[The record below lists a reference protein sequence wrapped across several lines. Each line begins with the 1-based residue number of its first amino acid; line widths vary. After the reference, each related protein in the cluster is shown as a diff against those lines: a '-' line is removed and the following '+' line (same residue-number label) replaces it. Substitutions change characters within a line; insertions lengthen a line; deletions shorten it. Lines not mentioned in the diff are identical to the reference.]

1 MKPDSAFKKI
11 VLTLDGSKTAE
22 SVLPYARA
30 LVRDSTVPVN
40 LMSVIDLVEM
50 ARSVSAAEGLFLDR
64 LVEDEANRRH
74 AYLKQIAKSF
84 SGGPV
89 ECHVLNGNPES
100 VIIEAAAHEKDML
113 IAMTTHGRSGLN
125 RWLLGSVAEKVLR
138 GTSNPLLLV
147 RASQTG
153 LSESGNQLKRILV
166 PLDGSPLA
174 ETVLPRITD
183 LAKKLNL
190 GVVLFRAYNMPYGFY
205 DVGGGF
211 ALDLD
216 RLLTQSET
224 ETFHYLE
231 EKSDWLKKAGIID
244 VTIASRQG
252 YGADEIISYAGNT
265 PDALIVMC
273 SHGRSGVRRWSL
285 GSVTETVV
293 RHGHNPV
300 LIFRAAV

>member
-1 MKPDSAFKKI
+1 MFTQI
-11 VLTLDGSKTAE
+11 GVTLDGSKTAE
-22 SVLPYARA
+22 SVLPYARV
-30 LVRDSTVPVN
+30 LSRGSSLRVN
-40 LMSVIDLVEM
+40 LISAIDLVEI

-64 LVEDEANRRH
+64 LVEDEAKRRRE
-74 AYLKQIAKSF
+74 YLQAIATSF
-84 SGGPV
+84 SGQPV
-89 ECHVLNGNPES
+89 ECNILSGNPETA
-100 VIIEAAAHEKDML
+100 IIEAAGRDKDML

-147 RASQTG
+147 RASQSVPTDG
-153 LSESGNQLKRILV
+153 QADLKTIIV

-174 ETVLPRITD
+174 ETVLPSVAD
-183 LAKKLNL
+183 LANKLNL
-190 GVVLFRAYNMPYGFY
+190 RVILFRAYSIPYGFY

-216 RLLTQSET
+216 RLLAQSEADAL
-224 ETFHYLE
+224 HYLE
-231 EKSDWLKKAGIID
+231 EKRDLLKKAG
-244 VTIASRQG
+244 VVHVSMASRQG
-252 YGADEIISYAGNT
+252 YGADEIITYAANT
-265 PDALIVMC
+265 PHDLIAMC

-300 LIFRAAV
+300 LIFRASV